1 MTLSQLIEKLRT
13 LETAYGDRR
22 VSIGRYRIETDVY
35 TTRPLRAIGTDEDG
49 GSVCLSSDPEL
60 KRYSDVFIGDEED
73 E

>member
-49 GSVCLSSDPEL
+49 G
-60 KRYSDVFIGDEED
+60 
-73 E
+73 